1 MKFDREFW
9 LLKQVTY
16 KALREKPRNTAGEN
30 GMSAPPHPKNKDL
43 RETKRRSHND

>member
-30 GMSAPPHPKNKDL
+30 GMPAPPHPKNKDL
-43 RETKRRSHND
+43 REKKRRSQ